1 MYQDIA
7 VTTPWK
13 YRMFLLKW
21 LIKLLPSQKK
31 KKNVVQNLI
40 FLLTKYGE

>member
-21 LIKLLPSQKK
+21 LIKVLPSQK
-31 KKNVVQNLI
+31 NVIQNLI

>member
-1 MYQDIA
+1 MYQGIA
-7 VTTPWK
+7 ATTPWE

-21 LIKLLPSQKK
+21 FIKVLPSQK
-31 KKNVVQNLI
+31 NVIQNLI